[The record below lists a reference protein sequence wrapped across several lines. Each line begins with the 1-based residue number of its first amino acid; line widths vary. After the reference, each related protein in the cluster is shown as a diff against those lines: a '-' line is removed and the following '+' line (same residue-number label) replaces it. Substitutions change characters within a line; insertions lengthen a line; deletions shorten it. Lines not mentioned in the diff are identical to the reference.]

1 MTPITIIAVNHRG
14 RRRFPARAAL
24 RSRGG
29 GTGYDAPDNVIGS
42 GIGCDGDGVRDEGLS
57 ATAAGFGD

>member
-1 MTPITIIAVNHRG
+1 MTMIAVIHRG
-14 RRRFPARAAL
+14 RRPFLARAGL

-42 GIGCDGDGVRDEGLS
+42 GICGIGACNGTLS